1 MAKSWTSILRKSAK
15 QQSSWLRKL
24 VTGSL
29 FRIADSQF
37 DSVSSTIQHKVDAM
51 RALAKDSQIA
61 AALSYFATDSTLLS
75 TDGQVIWATSDDTNK
90 EVAEVVNDLIRRWKV
105 NQYARDHIL
114 ELATVG
120 NLYIPTSDLYKEE
133 YAQHA
138 PRLVGLSGNSIEDVE
153 FDLIP
158 SYKLDPKNV
167 LHLYKLGE
175 DMGYVY
181 QEDNNY
187 NQIQVQS
194 PESIIHFSL
203 GGMLGE
209 YKFEALTKDGKDEEY
224 DVKFASPLFEN
235 AIRPTQ
241 TLSLLED
248 SVILSSLCRTV
259 KFINVECGTAN
270 EEDIQGILED
280 IKAVVEQNLS
290 IDTNTG
296 DSQSFVNPQSPNNLI
311 YLPKING
318 ADAVSVTDLNMAE
331 STEQDNKLLEYYLN
345 KKLSVLGIP
354 KEALNFA
361 SNEGLGGAGSVL
373 SQRSAIYANS
383 LQRLK
388 TAYIEGWTDAIN
400 TYATKRGLSGIV
412 GKFQLHMAD
421 IITTQS
427 TIQFE
432 RRDAAV
438 SQAAAIVQL
447 MKDLNVSDASSYK
460 DAIAEILLD
469 VLPSTSGKV
478 SSDWNIDVIED
489 GGDQNEPF

>member
-1 MAKSWTSILRKSAK
+1 MSKGWTSVLRRVDKSAP
-15 QQSSWLRKL
+15 SWLRKL
-24 VTGSL
+24 TTGSL

-37 DSVSSTIQHKVDAM
+37 DSVSATIQHKVDAM
-51 RALAKDSQIA
+51 RALAKDAQIA
-61 AALSYFATDSTLLS
+61 ASLSYFATDSTLLN
-75 TDGQVIWATSDDTNK
+75 TDGQVIWATADEAHKD
-90 EVAEVVNDLIRRWKV
+90 VAEIVNDLLKRWKV

-114 ELATVG
+114 ELATIG

-138 PRLVGLSGNSIEDVE
+138 PRLASLDGNTIQDTS

-175 DMGYVY
+175 DVGYVY
-181 QEDNNY
+181 QKDDNF

-194 PESIIHFSL
+194 PSSIIHFSL

-209 YKFEALTKDGKDEEY
+209 YQFQSMTTDGKEEDY
-224 DVKFASPLFEN
+224 DVKFANPLFEN
-235 AIRPTQ
+235 AVKPTQ

-248 SVILSSLCRTV
+248 AVILSSLCRTV
-259 KFINVECGTAN
+259 KFINVECGNAN
-270 EEDIQGILED
+270 EEEIQGILED
-280 IKAVVEQNLS
+280 IKTVIEQNMS

-296 DSQSFVNPQSPNNLI
+296 DAQSFVNPQSPNNLI
-311 YLPKING
+311 YLPKIKG
-318 ADAVSVTDLNMAE
+318 QDAVSVTDLNMAE
-331 STEQDNKLLEYYLN
+331 SSEQDNKLLEYYLN

-400 TYATKRGLSGIV
+400 TYANRRGLSGIV
-412 GKFQLHMAD
+412 GTFQLHMAE

-438 SQAAAIVQL
+438 SQATSIVNL
-447 MKDLNVSDASSYK
+447 MKDLGISEAESYK
-460 DAIAEILLD
+460 DAISEILLD
-469 VLPSTSGKV
+469 VLPSTSGKA
-478 SSDWNIDVIED
+478 SSWNLDLSE
-489 GGDQNEPF
+489 GGGSNETF

>member
-1 MAKSWTSILRKSAK
+1 MSKSWTSVLRRVDKSAP
-15 QQSSWLRKL
+15 SWLRKL
-24 VTGSL
+24 TTGSL
-29 FRIADSQF
+29 FRVADSQF
-37 DSVSSTIQHKVDAM
+37 DSVSATIQHKVDAM
-51 RALAKDSQIA
+51 RALAKDAQIA
-61 AALSYFATDSTLLS
+61 ASLSYFATDSTLLN
-75 TDGQVIWATSDDTNK
+75 TDGQVIWATADEAHKD
-90 EVAEVVNDLIRRWKV
+90 VAEIVNDLLKRWKV

-114 ELATVG
+114 ELATIG

-138 PRLVGLSGNSIEDVE
+138 PRLASLDGNTIQDTN

-167 LHLYKLGE
+167 LHLFKLGE
-175 DMGYVY
+175 DIGYVY
-181 QEDNNY
+181 QKDDNF

-194 PESIIHFSL
+194 PSSIIHFSL

-209 YKFEALTKDGKDEEY
+209 YQFQSLTTDGKEEDY
-224 DVKFASPLFEN
+224 DVKFANPLFEN
-235 AIRPTQ
+235 AVKPTQ

-248 SVILSSLCRTV
+248 AVILSSLCRTV
-259 KFINVECGTAN
+259 KFINVECGNSN
-270 EEDIQGILED
+270 EEEIQGILED
-280 IKAVVEQNLS
+280 IKSVIEQNMS

-296 DSQSFVNPQSPNNLI
+296 DAQSFVNPQSPNNLI
-311 YLPKING
+311 YLPKIKG
-318 ADAVSVTDLNMAE
+318 QDAVSVTDLNMAE
-331 STEQDNKLLEYYLN
+331 SSEQDNKLLEYYLN

-400 TYATKRGLSGIV
+400 TYATRRGLSGIV
-412 GKFQLHMAD
+412 GTFQLHMAE

-438 SQAAAIVQL
+438 AQATSIVNL
-447 MKDLNVSDASSYK
+447 MKDLGISEAESYK
-460 DAIAEILLD
+460 DAISEILLD
-469 VLPSTSGKV
+469 VLPSTSGKA
-478 SSDWNIDVIED
+478 SSWNLDLSE
-489 GGDQNEPF
+489 GGGSNETF

>member
-1 MAKSWTSILRKSAK
+1 MARSWTSVLRKVDKSK
-15 QQSSWLRKL
+15 PSWLRQL

-29 FRIADSQF
+29 FRVADSQF
-37 DSVSSTIQHKVDAM
+37 DTVSATIQHKVDAM
-51 RALAKDSQIA
+51 RALAKDAQIA
-61 AALSYFATDSTLLS
+61 AALSYFATDSTLLN
-75 TDGQVIWATSDDTNK
+75 TDGQVIWATADEDHK
-90 EVAEVVNDLIRRWKV
+90 DVAEVVNDLLSRWKV

-114 ELATVG
+114 ELATIG
-120 NLYIPTSDLYKEE
+120 NLYIPTSDLYKDE
-133 YAQHA
+133 YVQHA
-138 PRLVGLSGNSIEDVE
+138 PRLVSLSGNTIQDDV
-153 FDLIP
+153 FDIIP

-167 LHLYKLGE
+167 LHLYKLG
-175 DMGYVY
+175 DDIGYVY
-181 QEDNNY
+181 QEDDNY
-187 NQIQVQS
+187 SQVQVHS

-203 GGMLGE
+203 GGMLGN
-209 YKFEALTKDGKDEEY
+209 YQFQTLTNDGKEEDY
-224 DVKFASPLFEN
+224 DVKFADPLFEN
-235 AIRPTQ
+235 AVRPTQ

-248 SVILSSLCRTV
+248 AVILSSLCRTV

-270 EEDIQGILED
+270 EEEIEGILED
-280 IKAVVEQNLS
+280 IKSVIEQNLS

-296 DSQSFVNPQSPNNLI
+296 DAQSFVNPQSPNNLI
-311 YLPKING
+311 YLPKIKG
-318 ADAVSVTDLNMAE
+318 QDAVSITDLNMAE

-345 KKLSVLGIP
+345 KKLSVLGVP

-400 TYATKRGLSGIV
+400 TYATRRGLSGIV
-412 GKFQLHMAD
+412 GTYQLHMAE

-438 SQAAAIVQL
+438 SQASSIVQL
-447 MKDLNVSDASSYK
+447 MKDLGVNDADSYK
-460 DAIAEILLD
+460 DAISEILLD
-469 VLPSTSGKV
+469 VLPSTSGKSKSWKVDV
-478 SSDWNIDVIED
+478 SEE
-489 GGDQNEPF
+489 GGEGSETF